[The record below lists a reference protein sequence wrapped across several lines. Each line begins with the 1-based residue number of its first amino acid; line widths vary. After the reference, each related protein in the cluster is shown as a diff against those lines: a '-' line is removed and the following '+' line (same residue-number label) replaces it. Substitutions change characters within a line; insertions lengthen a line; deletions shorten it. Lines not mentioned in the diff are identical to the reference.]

1 MTLFK
6 AALTR
11 IPIIIGLPEL
21 LPGLIAPEAERNR
34 RVRSWA
40 YQLTRD
46 TRVFDVVTSLVED
59 LHFHAQCF
67 TLDLYGPFFSFYRD
81 TFGYTSHT
89 SCMDWHSGYPSDP
102 CGG

>member
-21 LPGLIAPEAERNR
+21 LPGLIAPEAERDR

-67 TLDLYGPFFSFYRD
+67 TLDLYGPYFQLLPRYVWLYI
-81 TFGYTSHT
+81 TYLLHGLA
-89 SCMDWHSGYPSDP
+89 
-102 CGG
+102 

>member
-21 LPGLIAPEAERNR
+21 LPGLIAPEAERDR

-67 TLDLYGPFFSFYRD
+67 TLDLYRPYFQLLPRYVWLYITYLLHGLA
-81 TFGYTSHT
+81 
-89 SCMDWHSGYPSDP
+89 
-102 CGG
+102 